1 VATPADNDKA
11 RAYLHDLPKLHIW
24 SDVAQVGGLNPY
36 IGGRIIEV
44 VSELGS
50 PRILETG
57 AGATTL
63 LFLLLAPQSVTTIA
77 PDRALHDRVHKEAA
91 DRGIDTRPLRFL
103 IERSELALPQLAAAG
118 ESIDVALIDGNHGW
132 PAVFVDFCF
141 INYMLCKDGVLLV
154 DDIQLHSVA
163 QLFLLLRNQPDYEL
177 LSIEDKQATFRK
189 VTDGQWLPDWRQ
201 EPFIESN
208 SFSK

>member
-1 VATPADNDKA
+1 VATPTDVDKA
-11 RAYLHDLPKLHIW
+11 RTFLHDLPKLHIW
-24 SDVAQVGGLNPY
+24 NDVPQVGGLNPY

-44 VSELGS
+44 VNELGS
-50 PRILETG
+50 PRVLETG
-57 AGATTL
+57 AGSSTL
-63 LFLLLAPQSVTTIA
+63 LFLLLGPQSVTSIA
-77 PDRALHDRVHKEAA
+77 PDRSLHDRVHTEAA
-91 DRGIDTRPLRFL
+91 ERGIDTRPLRFL
-103 IERSELALPQLAAAG
+103 VERSEVALPQLAAAG
-118 ESIDVALIDGNHGW
+118 ESIDLALIDGNHGW

-141 INYMLCKDGVLLV
+141 INYMLRKDGVLLV

-189 VTDGQWLPDWRQ
+189 VTEVQWLPDWRQ